1 MPSSKCQQV
10 SLTLGELYNDIRTAL
25 GITSSNKYMLK
36 ILSDYAKRFDD
47 IIEQTEKACYDRG
60 WEDAKLLITEKNLS
74 TISIPKE
81 IGTEKLMDVEA

>member
-36 ILSDYAKRFDD
+36 ILSDYAKRFDN
-47 IIEQTEKACYDRG
+47 IVEQSEKDCYDKG
-60 WEDAKLLITEKNLS
+60 WEDAKLLSL
-74 TISIPKE
+74 PKE
-81 IGTEKLMDVEA
+81 NGIERLKDVET